1 MLDASREQASPRDL
15 RGASSRLAASLL
27 GLVRTH
33 LELASVEFTEERD
46 RIQRQ
51 LTLLV
56 AAIGLLL
63 FAVLFVAGWIVVY
76 FWDTHRLTAI
86 ASIAFVFAAT
96 GAVLIWMR
104 AQAARSAPTPF
115 AATMAEFERDRAAFA
130 GTDADRE
137 PHQEPAAPPTP

>member
-1 MLDASREQASPRDL
+1 MLDGSREQASPRDL
-15 RGASSRLAASLL
+15 RGASSRLTASLL

-33 LELASVEFTEERD
+33 LELAAVEFTEERD
-46 RIQRQ
+46 RIQQQ

-76 FWDTHRLTAI
+76 FWDTHRLAAI

-96 GAVLIWMR
+96 GAVLLLMR

-115 AATMAEFERDRAAFA
+115 AATMAELERDRAAIA
-130 GTDADRE
+130 GNDTE
-137 PHQEPAAPPTP
+137 PEPAAPPMP

>member
-1 MLDASREQASPRDL
+1 MLEVDSGPASSRDL

-27 GLVRTH
+27 GLARTH

-51 LTLLV
+51 LTLLL
-56 AAIGLLL
+56 ADMGLLL
-63 FAVLFVAGWIVVY
+63 FAVLFVAAWIVVY
-76 FWDTHRLTAI
+76 FWDTYRLTAI

-96 GAVLIWMR
+96 GIVLLVLR

-115 AATMAEFERDRAAFA
+115 AATMAEFERDRAAIA
-130 GTDADRE
+130 GTDAE
-137 PHQEPAAPPTP
+137 PEPAAPPAP

>member
-1 MLDASREQASPRDL
+1 MLDGSREQASPRDL

-27 GLVRTH
+27 GLARTH

-46 RIQRQ
+46 RIQQQ

-86 ASIAFVFAAT
+86 AKI
-96 GAVLIWMR
+96 GR
-104 AQAARSAPTPF
+104 A
-115 AATMAEFERDRAAFA
+115 
-130 GTDADRE
+130 
-137 PHQEPAAPPTP
+137 HV

>member
-1 MLDASREQASPRDL
+1 MLEGGSDQASPRDL

-33 LELASVEFTEERD
+33 LELASVEFSEERD
-46 RIQRQ
+46 RIQQQ

-63 FAVLFVAGWIVVY
+63 FAVLFFAGWIVVY

-96 GAVLIWMR
+96 GAVLLLMR

-115 AATMAEFERDRAAFA
+115 AATMAEFERDRVAFA
-130 GTDADRE
+130 GNDADR
-137 PHQEPAAPPTP
+137 EPAAPPTP

>member
-1 MLDASREQASPRDL
+1 MLEVDSGPASPRGL

-46 RIQRQ
+46 RIQQ
-51 LTLLV
+51 QVTLLL
-56 AAIGLLL
+56 AAVGLLL

-96 GAVLIWMR
+96 GVVLLLMR

-115 AATMAEFERDRAAFA
+115 AATMAELERDRAAMA
-130 GTDADRE
+130 GNDTE
-137 PHQEPAAPPTP
+137 PEPAAPPMP

>member
-1 MLDASREQASPRDL
+1 MLDGGREQPTPRDL

-46 RIQRQ
+46 RIQQQ

-63 FAVLFVAGWIVVY
+63 FAVLFVAGWIVAY

-96 GAVLIWMR
+96 GVVLLLMR

-115 AATMAEFERDRAAFA
+115 AATMAELERDRAAIA
-130 GTDADRE
+130 GNDTE
-137 PHQEPAAPPTP
+137 PEPAAPPTP

>member
-1 MLDASREQASPRDL
+1 MLEGGSGPASPRDL

-51 LTLLV
+51 LTLLL
-56 AAIGLLL
+56 AAIGLFL
-63 FAVLFVAGWIVVY
+63 FAVLFVAAWIVVY
-76 FWDTHRLTAI
+76 FWDTNRLTAI

-96 GAVLIWMR
+96 GAMLLLMR

-115 AATMAEFERDRAAFA
+115 AATMAELERDRAALA
-130 GTDADRE
+130 GNDAD
-137 PHQEPAAPPTP
+137 PEPAAPPSP